1 MNDTKENAM
10 TTFTSP
16 AANRS
21 FAFLG
26 TFIDAMEKA
35 ISMSRAVHH
44 DTPSA
49 DDIKRV
55 RAIAETI

>member
-1 MNDTKENAM
+1 M

-21 FAFLG
+21 FAFVG

-35 ISMSRAVHH
+35 ILMSKAVRH

-49 DDIKRV
+49 EDIKRV